1 MTQKNA
7 THIVIHN
14 SLTNCDI
21 VLIFQVFKEDLLH
34 ERLKPSVCQ
43 NGLVNSRKTFGVE
56 TYLETKP
63 SVQYKDAFAESS
75 NVAIILTN
83 V

>member
-7 THIVIHN
+7 THIIIHK

-21 VLIFQVFKEDLLH
+21 ALSFQIFKEDLLH

-43 NGLVNSRKTFGVE
+43 NVLVSSRNKFT
-56 TYLETKP
+56 LRPNP
-63 SVQYKDAFAESS
+63 SVQYKATLAKSS

-83 V
+83 A